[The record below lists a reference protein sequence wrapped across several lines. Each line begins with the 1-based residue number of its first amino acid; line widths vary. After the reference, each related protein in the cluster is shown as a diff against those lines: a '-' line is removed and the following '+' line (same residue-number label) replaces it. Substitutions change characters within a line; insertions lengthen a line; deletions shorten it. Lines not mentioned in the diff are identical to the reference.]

1 MPKAPLI
8 ETAAIERATRFDATI
23 FLGTG
28 RFRSESFDTL
38 PEARAAAVRF
48 AAEVRNGRKGMVYA
62 IGAGRSV
69 FVPDSY
75 QPNPKGETSMAIQ
88 IVPQNP
94 AVLSGQQVA
103 QLTAMITGGGF
114 KRANSRDAAVKR
126 FETVAAERGIVT
138 DRILGAGSFEQAKS
152 VLAHS
157 LKTTPAK
164 ATDTPP
170 VAFDDETPLPEIDA
184 AMGIAHKPVRVRAVP
199 ISQAKA
205 KAARDGAQPA
215 KDADYPAPAK
225 IGGGKGKAI
234 AEIKGEPKLREQ
246 IASAKASRE
255 AAKPEKPA
263 GKRAA
268 ALEAAQRGEVP
279 AAPDFSANTHKPHRK
294 KLADVVAL
302 VEAGDI
308 AALKAFHINPVS
320 SSPKAIAKYRDLA
333 VIALEAQSIAGQDT
347 LANE

>member
-38 PEARAAAVRF
+38 PEARAAAISF

-62 IGAGRSV
+62 ISAGRSV

-75 QPNPKGETSMAIQ
+75 QPNEGATDMTTEQ
-88 IVPQNP
+88 I
-94 AVLSGQQVA
+94 SGMQIA

-114 KRANSRDAAVKR
+114 KRANSRDAAIKR
-126 FETVAAERGIVT
+126 FQTVAAERGIGT

-157 LKTTPAK
+157 LKTTQAK

-170 VAFDDETPLPEIDA
+170 VAQISVDQVFGGDPL
-184 AMGIAHKPVRVRAVP
+184 GY
-199 ISQAKA
+199 
-205 KAARDGAQPA
+205 KAARKAA
-215 KDADYPAPAK
+215 
-225 IGGGKGKAI
+225 AI
-234 AEIKGEPKLREQ
+234 AAIKGEPAEKP
-246 IASAKASRE
+246 ASKPAKAPR
-255 AAKPEKPA
+255 AATADPKPA

-268 ALEAAQRGEVP
+268 AREAAQRGEVP

-320 SSPKAIAKYRDLA
+320 SSPKAVAKYRDLA
-333 VIALEAQSIAGQDT
+333 VIALEAQA
-347 LANE
+347 AAKAAA